1 MSEGLFGMVILFI
14 FEILPLLEKNDNYT
28 TECNTILDKIQKND
42 WSIDNYEK
50 FNNFYYKFR

>member
-1 MSEGLFGMVILFI
+1 MVILFI